1 MSELPKILTQTNS
14 YNMSDRYNVISTG
27 DLVEEFTK
35 HGMQI
40 DSIQNSNTRKKG
52 KDGFQKHLVRMSYGD
67 DKVHGIK
74 HQIVLFNSYDGS
86 SSLKLQFGM
95 YRFVCSNGMVAGTD
109 LVEPVRIMHS
119 NNSWKDTVGEF
130 IESFSDNL
138 KAQQDWIDN
147 LRSVKLSASDI
158 EQFAYRAMKLR
169 ESDLSKINDPRE
181 LIIAKRPEDKGRYAW
196 EIFNVAQENLING
209 NYRYEATIN
218 GNKLSRKKKEVKDV
232 AELVRINTE
241 LSNLIMKFA

>member
-35 HGMQI
+35 HGMHI

-109 LVEPVRIMHS
+109 LVEPVKIMHS

-138 KAQQDWIDN
+138 KAQQDWIDFMRTKQMTAYN
-147 LRSVKLSASDI
+147 I
-158 EQFAYRAMKLR
+158 EQFAYEAIKLR
-169 ESDLSKINDPRE
+169 EDNLDKINDPME
-181 LIIAKRPEDKGRYAW
+181 LTIAKRPEDRGKHAW
-196 EIFNVAQENLING
+196 EVFNRCQENLING
-209 NYRYEATIN
+209 NYRYEATLEGQSI
-218 GNKLSRKKKEVKDV
+218 SRKKKELRDTS
-232 AELVRINTE
+232 ELLSVNTK
-241 LSNLIMKFA
+241 LSDLIMEFV